1 MSFSE
6 TFQFPVFLM
15 SSLLTICLY
24 TTYIVYPHLFVAF
37 TGFITFKAR
46 YHKGDVCLL
55 KKKKIPFSNRSSLD
69 ENEAFLTTA
78 DSAVKLLP
86 DATKPVNGWKGLEYK
101 ASFPLPKPP
110 GANFYPPDMDK
121 MVMD

>member
-55 KKKKIPFSNRSSLD
+55 KKKKSHSL
-69 ENEAFLTTA
+69 TG
-78 DSAVKLLP
+78 P
-86 DATKPVNGWKGLEYK
+86 
-101 ASFPLPKPP
+101 PL
-110 GANFYPPDMDK
+110 MK
-121 MVMD
+121 MRHF